1 MANAPCVASVVE
13 RAKVTRPIDL
23 CGVRAL
29 PRLLAAGLVG
39 LLILFLAVPD
49 AAAQVSKPQR
59 PFSTVVEQWGR
70 AFNAIAQEVG
80 RGGIGP
86 ARADALKKSLTK
98 IDTEAEEIRQNAR
111 GALDPLGVQLEALG
125 PAPAEGAPPEAPEIT
140 EQRTKIAEDIAA
152 YEARIKQADLA
163 STRVKDLTVQINDLT
178 LERSIELLIK
188 VFPLPVAPG
197 TIAKAAPEFFQSLT
211 AMTKAP
217 AEWWRSLAVDEQH
230 RYLSRNALFLLPAL
244 VLAWLLRRALS
255 RFFGRDPEIQ
265 HPTYMRRLTGAIAEG
280 LAHGIVPSFILAVIV
295 LRASAESSLM
305 SGLFAQMAIAAC
317 SVAIMV
323 ILAWALPRAV
333 LAPDLPSWRLIP
345 FTAAHARIISRRIT
359 YLAAVFAVD
368 IFLVVSARQMDFS
381 DQLTSI
387 YTLILSAMEVFG
399 ILLLTQGRL
408 WIWEEEKQDPSAANT
423 DAAAAET
430 GPASRMPRW
439 RFWPTL
445 RWLVGLLALAAVVS
459 AASGYANLSRYV
471 IENLVISG
479 MAIGILFLV
488 RGLIRELIGAA
499 LRLRVVQVQLA
510 IPHKTRQRYKFW
522 LRALLDISIKLGGA
536 VILLIVWGVPGEDI
550 YAWSRSVLQEFTIG
564 NVTISPT
571 DIVVAIFIFVAIIT
585 ATRAAQRALTD
596 HVFPQTNLDVGVQNS
611 LSSGFGYIGLGVAA
625 MLAISA
631 IGLDLSNIALIAGAL
646 SVGIGFGLQAII
658 NNFVSG
664 LILLIERPIK
674 VGDWIVVGG
683 YEGMVKQ
690 INVRATEIETFQRA
704 SIIVPNSELI
714 SGAVTNW
721 THKNR
726 YGRVEIPIG
735 IAYGSDIE
743 QAMAIL
749 KTCLR
754 DHDQILP
761 WPEPYAL
768 FRRFGDSSLDLE
780 ARGFIGNIANRTIV
794 TSDLCLAIDAAFR
807 EANIEIPFP
816 QRDLHIRGAEG
827 LDQAQR
833 QRLAAAGSAPKEP

>member
-1 MANAPCVASVVE
+1 
-13 RAKVTRPIDL
+13 
-23 CGVRAL
+23 L
-29 PRLLAAGLVG
+29 PRLLATGLVCLLSL
-39 LLILFLAVPD
+39 LLILPD
-49 AAAQVSKPQR
+49 AMAQSAKPQR
-59 PFSTVVEQWGR
+59 PFSATVEQWGR

-80 RGGIGP
+80 RGEISSE
-86 ARADALKKSLTK
+86 RAETLKGSLVE
-98 IDTEAEEIRQNAR
+98 IDTQAEEIRQRAR

-125 PAPAEGAPPEAPEIT
+125 AAPADDAPAEAPEIT
-140 EQRTKIAEDIAA
+140 AQRAKIAEDIAA

-163 STRVKDLTVQINDLT
+163 SSKTKDLTVQINNLT
-178 LERSIELLIK
+178 LKHSIELLIES
-188 VFPLPVAPG
+188 FPLPITPSTVTAAVPEFVDILATMSKAPG
-197 TIAKAAPEFFQSLT
+197 DWWQALSEDKQRRFASRIALI
-211 AMTKAP
+211 
-217 AEWWRSLAVDEQH
+217 LV
-230 RYLSRNALFLLPAL
+230 PAL
-244 VLAWLLRRALS
+244 VLAWFLRGALL
-255 RFFGRDPEIQ
+255 RFFGRDPELQ

-280 LAHGIVPSFILAVIV
+280 LAHGIVPSVILAVIIV
-295 LRASAESSLM
+295 RAQTGTSLM
-305 SGLFAQMAIAAC
+305 TGLFAQMAIAAC
-317 SVAIMV
+317 AVAIMV

-345 FTAAHARIISRRIT
+345 FTTAHARIISRRIT

-368 IFLVVSARQMDFS
+368 IFLVDSTRQMEFS
-381 DQLTSI
+381 SQLTSL
-387 YTLILSAMEVFG
+387 YTLVLSALEVFG
-399 ILLLTQGRL
+399 LLLLTQGKL
-408 WIWEEEKQDPSAANT
+408 WAWESDEPST
-423 DAAAAET
+423 AAEGT
-430 GPASRMPRW
+430 ASAEGSGPERTPRW

-445 RWLVGLLALAAVVS
+445 RRLVGLLSLAAIVS
-459 AASGYANLSRYV
+459 AASGYANLSSYL

-479 MAIGILFLV
+479 MIIGILFLT

-499 LRLRVVQVQLA
+499 LRSRAVQVQLA
-510 IPHKTRQRYKFW
+510 IPHKRRQRYKFW

-550 YAWSRSVLQEFTIG
+550 YTWTQGALQEFTIG
-564 NVTISPT
+564 NVTISLT
-571 DIVVAIFIFVAIIT
+571 DIVVAVLIFVAAMA

-596 HVFPQTNLDVGVQNS
+596 HIFPQTNLDVGVQQS
-611 LSSGFGYIGLGVAA
+611 LSSGFGYVGLGIAV

-683 YEGMVKQ
+683 YEGTVKQ

-735 IAYGSDIE
+735 VAYGSNVE
-743 QAMAIL
+743 QAMEIL
-749 KTCLR
+749 KKILQA
-754 DHDQILP
+754 HDQIQP
-761 WPEPYAL
+761 WPEPYVL
-768 FRRFGDSSLDLE
+768 FRGFGESSLDLE
-780 ARGFIGNIANRTIV
+780 ARGFIGDIGNRTGV

-807 EANIEIPFP
+807 EARIEIPYP
-816 QRDLHIRGAEG
+816 QRDLHVRGVEG
-827 LDQAQR
+827 LDHAQR
-833 QRLAAAGSAPKEP
+833 QRLAAAGSNLKEP